1 MTKDGTI
8 MEKDLPITVQHEQEI
23 SLSRYENENFT
34 EETKL
39 INIPIN
45 YTMKEAE
52 QLIIESVLE
61 ECGGNR
67 RKTAQALGISE
78 RSIRNKLHL
87 YRTIQQKEAKMPSRN
102 IFPFLPGIF
111 AGFLSVPLPFKRVFV
126 GTKIATY
133 YCKRPHQRK

>member
-8 MEKDLPITVQHEQEI
+8 MEKDLPITVQHEQET

-87 YRTIQQKEAKMPSRN
+87 YRTIQQKEAKN
-102 IFPFLPGIF
+102 
-111 AGFLSVPLPFKRVFV
+111 AE
-126 GTKIATY
+126 
-133 YCKRPHQRK
+133 